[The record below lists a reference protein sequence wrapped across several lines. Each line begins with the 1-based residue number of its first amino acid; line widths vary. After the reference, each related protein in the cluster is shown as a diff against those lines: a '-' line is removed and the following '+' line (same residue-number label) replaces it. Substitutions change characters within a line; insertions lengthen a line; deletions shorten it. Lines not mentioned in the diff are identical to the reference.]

1 MHLPY
6 LWVPLLVHQ
15 VTLLGFS
22 HEAMS
27 ARKLLEEALADA
39 PYEVN
44 GFCYTADEFKALG
57 FSDVLIAAMKD
68 TTVKRAVSALVKGHL
83 LMTGFR
89 IFFML
94 EAIERHPF

>member
-1 MHLPY
+1 
-6 LWVPLLVHQ
+6 

-57 FSDVLIAAMKD
+57 FSDVLIAVMKD
-68 TTVKRAVSALVKGHL
+68 GHHSKTRGQRTRKRPPPHDDRPNSKERTSREVL
-83 LMTGFR
+83 L
-89 IFFML
+89 
-94 EAIERHPF
+94 